1 MSKKRKKKRKLRVD
15 RIIMVL
21 VVFALIIFLANLIPY
36 VIYNSNIYNN
46 LPSAKNNTVV
56 IKKKYS
62 KLKLYNKTISY
73 IKENNLNLKIQY
85 KNAYVILP
93 SKNISKNMSLKIE
106 KSNKKLAYKNYSN
119 DKSFVIENSNIIKN
133 SDKFNISLPK
143 YLLKNKYVDIYG
155 VTKEGIVEAIK
166 LKNKASKNITIYQNK
181 KYKRYFVTYISVT
194 KMNIQDLKAETGDTI
209 KLNVTYEPENATLK
223 EYEYTKMGDIF
234 MNDKKGN
241 IIAKKVG
248 ISKITIKHKT
258 QKLIKSIVIKVD
270 AKKKEE
276 NKKENNDVKEEN
288 TSNNEP
294 EIKNID
300 GLTYVNGILIVNK
313 TYSLPKDYD
322 PGSLSVDAKNAFDE
336 MQNVAKNDNIKLW
349 IASGYR
355 SYSLQTNLYNSY
367 VLKDGK
373 AKADTYSARPGH
385 SEHQTGL
392 AMDLNIIDS
401 SFEGTP
407 EAIWI
412 EKNCYKY
419 GFIIRYP
426 KGKEEITGYKYEPWH
441 VRYLGKELAEK
452 VYNSGKTLE
461 EYLNITSKYSE

>member
-21 VVFALIIFLANLIPY
+21 VVFALIIFLANFIPY
-36 VIYNSNIYNN
+36 VIYNS
-46 LPSAKNNTVV
+46 LPNAKNNTVV

-106 KSNKKLAYKNYSN
+106 KSNKKLVYKNYSN

-133 SDKFNISLPK
+133 SDKFNISLPN

-155 VTKEGIVEAIK
+155 VTKEGNVEAIK
-166 LKNKASKNITIYQNK
+166 LKNKASENITIYQNK

-223 EYEYTKMGDIF
+223 EYEYTKIGDIF
-234 MNDKKGN
+234 MKDKKGN
-241 IIAKKVG
+241 IVAKKDG

-276 NKKENNDVKEEN
+276 VKENNDVKEEN
-288 TSNNEP
+288 TSNNES

-322 PGSLSVDAKNAFDE
+322 PGSLSLDAKNAFDE
-336 MQNVAKNDNIKLW
+336 MQNAAKNDNIKLW

-426 KGKEEITGYKYEPWH
+426 KGKEDITGYKYEPWH

-452 VYNSGKTLE
+452 VYNTGKTLE

>member
-21 VVFALIIFLANLIPY
+21 VVFALIIFLANFIPY

-46 LPSAKNNTVV
+46 LPDAKNNTVV

-155 VTKEGIVEAIK
+155 VTKEGNVEAIK

-223 EYEYTKMGDIF
+223 EYEYTKIGDIF
-234 MNDKKGN
+234 MKDKKGN
-241 IIAKKVG
+241 IVAKKDG

-270 AKKKEE
+270 DKKKEE
-276 NKKENNDVKEEN
+276 VKENNDVKEEN
-288 TSNNEP
+288 TSNNES

-322 PGSLSVDAKNAFDE
+322 PGSLSLDAKNAFDE
-336 MQNVAKNDNIKLW
+336 MQNAAKNDNIKLW

-426 KGKEEITGYKYEPWH
+426 KGKEDITGYKYEPWH

-452 VYNSGKTLE
+452 VYNTGKTLE

>member
-21 VVFALIIFLANLIPY
+21 VVFALIIFLANFIPY
-36 VIYNSNIYNN
+36 VIYNGSIYNN
-46 LPSAKNNTVV
+46 LPNAKNNTVV

-73 IKENNLNLKIQY
+73 IKENNLNLKIKY

-155 VTKEGIVEAIK
+155 VTKEGNVEAIK
-166 LKNKASKNITIYQNK
+166 LKNKTSENITISQNE
-181 KYKRYFVTYISVT
+181 KYKRYFVTYISVS

-209 KLNVTYEPENATLK
+209 KLNVTYEPKNATLK
-223 EYEYTKMGDIF
+223 EYEYIKIGDIF
-234 MNDKKGN
+234 MKDEKGN
-241 IIAKKVG
+241 IVAKKDG
-248 ISKITIKHKT
+248 ISKITIKHIT
-258 QKLIKSIVIKVD
+258 QNLKKSITIKVN
-270 AKKKEE
+270 KKTNEKNNSKTKDE
-276 NKKENNDVKEEN
+276 NK
-288 TSNNEP
+288 P
-294 EIKNID
+294 IIEIKNGI
-300 GLTYVNGILIVNK
+300 TYVNGILIVNK
-313 TYSLPKDYD
+313 TYSVPKDYN
-322 PGSLSVDAKNAFDE
+322 PGSLTSEAKNAFDE
-336 MQNVAKNDNIKLW
+336 MQKAASVDNIKLW
-349 IASGYR
+349 IASGFR
-355 SYSLQTNLYNSY
+355 SYSLQTSLYNNY

-373 AKADTYSARPGH
+373 TKADTYSARPGH

-441 VRYLGKELAEK
+441 VRYLGKELSEK

>member
-21 VVFALIIFLANLIPY
+21 VVFALIIFLANFIPY
-36 VIYNSNIYNN
+36 VIYNGSIYNN
-46 LPSAKNNTVV
+46 LPNAKNNTVV

-133 SDKFNISLPK
+133 SDKFNISLPN

-155 VTKEGIVEAIK
+155 VTKEGNVETIK
-166 LKNKASKNITIYQNK
+166 LKNKASKNITISQNK

-223 EYEYTKMGDIF
+223 EYEYTKIGDIF
-234 MNDKKGN
+234 MKDKKGN
-241 IIAKKVG
+241 IIAKKDG

-270 AKKKEE
+270 AKKKE
-276 NKKENNDVKEEN
+276 KVKENNDVKEDN

-313 TYSLPKDYD
+313 TYSLPRDYD
-322 PGSLSVDAKNAFDE
+322 PGSLSVDVKNAFDE

-441 VRYLGKELAEK
+441 VRYLGKKLAEK
-452 VYNSGKTLE
+452 VYNTGKTLE

>member
-36 VIYNSNIYNN
+36 VIYNSNIYNS
-46 LPSAKNNTVV
+46 LPNAKNNTVV

-133 SDKFNISLPK
+133 SDKFNISLPN

-155 VTKEGIVEAIK
+155 VTKEGNVETIK
-166 LKNKASKNITIYQNK
+166 LKNKASKNITISQNK

-194 KMNIQDLKAETGDTI
+194 KMNIRDLKAETGDTI
-209 KLNVTYEPENATLK
+209 KLNVTYEPDNATLK
-223 EYEYTKMGDIF
+223 EYEYTKIGDIF
-234 MNDKKGN
+234 MKDNKGN
-241 IIAKKVG
+241 IIAKKDG

-276 NKKENNDVKEEN
+276 VKEEN
-288 TSNNEP
+288 TSNKEP

-313 TYSLPKDYD
+313 TYSLPKDYN

-336 MQNVAKNDNIKLW
+336 MQNAAKNDNIKLW

-452 VYNSGKTLE
+452 VYNTGKTLE

>member
-21 VVFALIIFLANLIPY
+21 VVFALIIFLANFIPY

-46 LPSAKNNTVV
+46 LPNAKNNTVV

-93 SKNISKNMSLKIE
+93 SKNINKNMSLKIE

-133 SDKFNISLPK
+133 SDKFNISLPN

-155 VTKEGIVEAIK
+155 VTKEGNVEAIK
-166 LKNKASKNITIYQNK
+166 LKNKASENITISQNE
-181 KYKRYFVTYISVT
+181 KYKRYFVTYISVS

-223 EYEYTKMGDIF
+223 EYEYIKIGDIF
-234 MNDKKGN
+234 MKDEKGN
-241 IIAKKVG
+241 IVAKKDG
-248 ISKITIKHKT
+248 ISKITIKHIT
-258 QKLIKSIVIKVD
+258 QNLKKSITIKVN
-270 AKKKEE
+270 KKINEKNNSKTKDE
-276 NKKENNDVKEEN
+276 NKPIIE
-288 TSNNEP
+288 T
-294 EIKNID
+294 KNGI
-300 GLTYVNGILIVNK
+300 TYVNGILIVNK
-313 TYSLPKDYD
+313 TYSVPKDYN
-322 PGSLSVDAKNAFDE
+322 PGSLTSEAKNAFDE
-336 MQNVAKNDNIKLW
+336 MQKAASADNIKLW
-349 IASGYR
+349 IASGFR
-355 SYSLQTNLYNSY
+355 SYSLQTSLYNNY

-373 AKADTYSARPGH
+373 TKADTYSARPGH

-441 VRYLGKELAEK
+441 VRYLGKELSEK

>member
-1 MSKKRKKKRKLRVD
+1 MSKKRKKKRKLKVD

-21 VVFALIIFLANLIPY
+21 VVFALIIFLANFIPY
-36 VIYNSNIYNN
+36 VIYNNNIYNN
-46 LPSAKNNTVV
+46 LPNAKNNTVV

-73 IKENNLNLKIQY
+73 IKENNLNLKIKY

-155 VTKEGIVEAIK
+155 VTKEGNVEAIK
-166 LKNKASKNITIYQNK
+166 LKNKTSENITISQNE
-181 KYKRYFVTYISVT
+181 KYKRYFVTYISVS

-209 KLNVTYEPENATLK
+209 KLNVTYEPKNATLK
-223 EYEYTKMGDIF
+223 EYEYIKIGDIF
-234 MNDKKGN
+234 MKDEKGN
-241 IIAKKVG
+241 IVAKKDG
-248 ISKITIKHKT
+248 ISKITIKHIT
-258 QKLIKSIVIKVD
+258 QNLKKSITIKVN
-270 AKKKEE
+270 KKTNEKNNSKTKDE
-276 NKKENNDVKEEN
+276 NK
-288 TSNNEP
+288 P
-294 EIKNID
+294 IIEIKNGI
-300 GLTYVNGILIVNK
+300 TYVNGILIVNK
-313 TYSLPKDYD
+313 TYSVPKDYN
-322 PGSLSVDAKNAFDE
+322 PGSLTSEAKNAFDE
-336 MQNVAKNDNIKLW
+336 MQKAASVDNIKLW
-349 IASGYR
+349 IASGFR
-355 SYSLQTNLYNSY
+355 SYSLQTSLYNNY

-373 AKADTYSARPGH
+373 TKADTYSARPGH

-441 VRYLGKELAEK
+441 VRYLGKELSEK

>member
-21 VVFALIIFLANLIPY
+21 VVFALIIFLANFILY
-36 VIYNSNIYNN
+36 VIYNSDIYNS
-46 LPSAKNNTVV
+46 LPNAKNNTVV

-133 SDKFNISLPK
+133 SDKFNISLPN

-155 VTKEGIVEAIK
+155 VTKEGNIDTIK
-166 LKNKASKNITIYQNK
+166 LKNKASKNITISQNK

-209 KLNVTYEPENATLK
+209 KLNVTYEPKNATLK
-223 EYEYTKMGDIF
+223 EYEYIKIGDIF
-234 MNDKKGN
+234 MKDEKGN
-241 IIAKKVG
+241 IVAKKDG
-248 ISKITIKHKT
+248 ISKITIKHIT
-258 QKLIKSIVIKVD
+258 QNLKKSITIKVN
-270 AKKKEE
+270 KKTNEKNNSKTKDE
-276 NKKENNDVKEEN
+276 NK
-288 TSNNEP
+288 P
-294 EIKNID
+294 IIEIKNGI
-300 GLTYVNGILIVNK
+300 TYVNGILIVNK
-313 TYSLPKDYD
+313 TYSVPKDYN
-322 PGSLSVDAKNAFDE
+322 PGSLTSEAKNAFDE
-336 MQNVAKNDNIKLW
+336 MQKAASVDNIKLW
-349 IASGYR
+349 IASGFR
-355 SYSLQTNLYNSY
+355 SYSLQTSLYNNY

-373 AKADTYSARPGH
+373 TKADTYSARPGH

-441 VRYLGKELAEK
+441 VRYLGKELSEK

>member
-1 MSKKRKKKRKLRVD
+1 MSKKRKKKRKLKVD

-21 VVFALIIFLANLIPY
+21 VVFALIIFLANFIPY
-36 VIYNSNIYNN
+36 VIYNNNIYNN
-46 LPSAKNNTVV
+46 LPNAKNNTVV

-155 VTKEGIVEAIK
+155 VTKEGNVEAIK
-166 LKNKASKNITIYQNK
+166 LKNKTSENITISQNE
-181 KYKRYFVTYISVT
+181 KYKRYFVTYISVS

-209 KLNVTYEPENATLK
+209 KLNVTYEPKNATLK
-223 EYEYTKMGDIF
+223 EYEYIKIGDIF
-234 MNDKKGN
+234 MKDEKGN
-241 IIAKKVG
+241 IVAKKDG
-248 ISKITIKHKT
+248 ISKITIKHIT
-258 QKLIKSIVIKVD
+258 QNLKKSITIKVN
-270 AKKKEE
+270 KKTNEKNNSKTKDE
-276 NKKENNDVKEEN
+276 NK
-288 TSNNEP
+288 P
-294 EIKNID
+294 IIEIKNGI
-300 GLTYVNGILIVNK
+300 TYVNGILIVNK
-313 TYSLPKDYD
+313 TYSVPKDYN
-322 PGSLSVDAKNAFDE
+322 PGSLTSEAKNAFDE
-336 MQNVAKNDNIKLW
+336 MQKAASVDNIKLW
-349 IASGYR
+349 IASGFR
-355 SYSLQTNLYNSY
+355 SYSLQTSLYNNY

-373 AKADTYSARPGH
+373 TKADTYSARPGH

-441 VRYLGKELAEK
+441 VRYLGKELSEK

>member
-21 VVFALIIFLANLIPY
+21 VVFALIIFLANFIPY

-46 LPSAKNNTVV
+46 LPNAKNNTVV

-93 SKNISKNMSLKIE
+93 SKNINKNMSLKIE

-133 SDKFNISLPK
+133 SDKFNISLPN

-155 VTKEGIVEAIK
+155 VTNDENVEAIK
-166 LKNKASKNITIYQNK
+166 LKNKASENITISQNE
-181 KYKRYFVTYISVT
+181 KYKRYFVTYISVS

-223 EYEYTKMGDIF
+223 EYEYIKIGDIF
-234 MNDKKGN
+234 MKDEKGN
-241 IIAKKVG
+241 IVAKKDG
-248 ISKITIKHKT
+248 ISKITIKHIT
-258 QKLIKSIVIKVD
+258 QNLKKSITIKVN
-270 AKKKEE
+270 KKINEKNNSKTKDE
-276 NKKENNDVKEEN
+276 NKPIIE
-288 TSNNEP
+288 T
-294 EIKNID
+294 KNGI
-300 GLTYVNGILIVNK
+300 TYVNGILIVNK
-313 TYSLPKDYD
+313 TYSVPKDYN
-322 PGSLSVDAKNAFDE
+322 PGSLTSEAKNAFDE
-336 MQNVAKNDNIKLW
+336 MQKAASADNIKLW
-349 IASGYR
+349 IASGFR
-355 SYSLQTNLYNSY
+355 SYSLQTSLYNNY

-373 AKADTYSARPGH
+373 TKADTYSARPGH

-441 VRYLGKELAEK
+441 VRYLGKELSEK

>member
-1 MSKKRKKKRKLRVD
+1 MSKKRNKKRKLRVD

-21 VVFALIIFLANLIPY
+21 VVFALIIFLANFIPY
-36 VIYNSNIYNN
+36 VIYNDSIYNN
-46 LPSAKNNTVV
+46 LPNAKNNTVV

-73 IKENNLNLKIQY
+73 IKENNLNLKIKY

-155 VTKEGIVEAIK
+155 VTKEGNVEAIK
-166 LKNKASKNITIYQNK
+166 LKNKTSENITISQNE
-181 KYKRYFVTYISVT
+181 KYKRYFVTYISVS

-209 KLNVTYEPENATLK
+209 KLNVTYEPKNATLK
-223 EYEYTKMGDIF
+223 EYEYIKIGDIF
-234 MNDKKGN
+234 MKDEKGN
-241 IIAKKVG
+241 IVAKKDG
-248 ISKITIKHKT
+248 ISKITIKHIT
-258 QKLIKSIVIKVD
+258 QNLKKSITIKVN
-270 AKKKEE
+270 KKTNEKNNSKTKDE
-276 NKKENNDVKEEN
+276 NK
-288 TSNNEP
+288 P
-294 EIKNID
+294 IIEIKNGI
-300 GLTYVNGILIVNK
+300 TYVNGILIVNK
-313 TYSLPKDYD
+313 TYSVPKDYN
-322 PGSLSVDAKNAFDE
+322 PGSLTSEAKNAFDE
-336 MQNVAKNDNIKLW
+336 MQKAASVDNIKLW
-349 IASGYR
+349 IASGFR
-355 SYSLQTNLYNSY
+355 SYSLQTSLYNNY

-373 AKADTYSARPGH
+373 TKADTYSARPGH

-441 VRYLGKELAEK
+441 VRYLGKELSEK

>member
-1 MSKKRKKKRKLRVD
+1 MSKKRKLRLD
-15 RIIMVL
+15 RIIMVFVIFSL
-21 VVFALIIFLANLIPY
+21 VILLMNFIPY

-46 LPSAKNNTVV
+46 LPNAKNNTVV

-93 SKNISKNMSLKIE
+93 SKNISKKMSLKIE

-133 SDKFNISLPK
+133 SDKFNISLPN

-155 VTKEGIVEAIK
+155 VTKEGNVEAIK
-166 LKNKASKNITIYQNK
+166 LKNKIGKNITISQNK
-181 KYKRYFVTYISVT
+181 KYKRYFATYISVT
-194 KMNIQDLKAETGDTI
+194 KMNIQTLKAETGDTI

-223 EYEYTKMGDIF
+223 EYEYTKIGDIF
-234 MNDKKGN
+234 MKDEKGN
-241 IIAKKVG
+241 IIAKKDG

-276 NKKENNDVKEEN
+276 NI
-288 TSNNEP
+288 SNNEP

-313 TYSLPKDYD
+313 TYSLPKNYD
-322 PGSLSVDAKNAFDE
+322 PGLLSVDAKNAFDE
-336 MQNVAKNDNIKLW
+336 MQSVAKKENIKLW
-349 IASGYR
+349 ISSGYR
-355 SYSLQTNLYNSY
+355 SYSLQTNLYNNY

-373 AKADTYSARPGH
+373 TKADTYSARPGH

-392 AMDLNIIDS
+392 AMDLNIINS

-412 EKNCYKY
+412 
-419 GFIIRYP
+419 
-426 KGKEEITGYKYEPWH
+426 
-441 VRYLGKELAEK
+441 
-452 VYNSGKTLE
+452 
-461 EYLNITSKYSE
+461 

>member
-15 RIIMVL
+15 RIIMAL
-21 VVFALIIFLANLIPY
+21 VVFALIIFLANFIPY
-36 VIYNSNIYNN
+36 VIYNSDIYNS
-46 LPSAKNNTVV
+46 LPNAKNNTVV

-133 SDKFNISLPK
+133 SDKFNISLPN
-143 YLLKNKYVDIYG
+143 YLLKNKYVDIFG
-155 VTKEGIVEAIK
+155 VTKEGNVETIK
-166 LKNKASKNITIYQNK
+166 LKNKASKNITISQNK

-194 KMNIQDLKAETGDTI
+194 KMNIRDLKAETGDTI
-209 KLNVTYEPENATLK
+209 KLNVTYEPDNATLK
-223 EYEYTKMGDIF
+223 EYEYTKIGDIF
-234 MNDKKGN
+234 MKDNKGN
-241 IIAKKVG
+241 IIAKKDG

-276 NKKENNDVKEEN
+276 VKEEN

-313 TYSLPKDYD
+313 TYSLPKDYN

-336 MQNVAKNDNIKLW
+336 MQNAAKNDNIKLW

-373 AKADTYSARPGH
+373 TKADTYSARPGH
-385 SEHQTGL
+385 SEHQTGF

-452 VYNSGKTLE
+452 VYNTGKTLE

>member
-1 MSKKRKKKRKLRVD
+1 MSKKRKLRLD
-15 RIIMVL
+15 RIIMVFVIFSL
-21 VVFALIIFLANLIPY
+21 VILLMNFIPY

-46 LPSAKNNTVV
+46 LPNAKNNTVV

-93 SKNISKNMSLKIE
+93 SENISKNMSLKIE

-133 SDKFNISLPK
+133 SDEFNISLPN

-155 VTKEGIVEAIK
+155 VTKDGNVEAIK
-166 LKNKASKNITIYQNK
+166 LKNKVSKNITISQNK
-181 KYKRYFVTYISVT
+181 KYKRYFATYISVS
-194 KMNIQDLKAETGDTI
+194 KMNIQDLKAETGDII

-223 EYEYTKMGDIF
+223 EYEYTKIGDIF
-234 MNDKKGN
+234 MKDEKGN
-241 IIAKKVG
+241 IIAKKDG

-276 NKKENNDVKEEN
+276 NI
-288 TSNNEP
+288 SNNEP

-322 PGSLSVDAKNAFDE
+322 PGSLSVDVKNAFDE
-336 MQNVAKNDNIKLW
+336 MQSAAKKENIKLW
-349 IASGYR
+349 ISSGYR

-367 VLKDGK
+367 VLKEGK

-392 AMDLNIIDS
+392 AMDLNVINS

-419 GFIIRYP
+419 GFIVRYP
-426 KGKEEITGYKYEPWH
+426 KGKEKITGYKYEPWH
-441 VRYLGKELAEK
+441 VRYLGKKLAEK
-452 VYNSGKTLE
+452 VYNTGKTLE

>member
-21 VVFALIIFLANLIPY
+21 VVFALIIFLANFIPY
-36 VIYNSNIYNN
+36 IIYNGSIYNN
-46 LPSAKNNTVV
+46 LPNAKNNTVV

-73 IKENNLNLKIQY
+73 IKENNLNLKIKY

-155 VTKEGIVEAIK
+155 VTKEGNVEAIK
-166 LKNKASKNITIYQNK
+166 LKNKTSENITISQNE
-181 KYKRYFVTYISVT
+181 KYKRYFVTYISVS

-209 KLNVTYEPENATLK
+209 KLNVTYEPKNATLK
-223 EYEYTKMGDIF
+223 EYEYIKIGDIF
-234 MNDKKGN
+234 MKDEKGN
-241 IIAKKVG
+241 IVAKKDG
-248 ISKITIKHKT
+248 ISKITIKHIT
-258 QKLIKSIVIKVD
+258 QNLKKSITIKVN
-270 AKKKEE
+270 KKTNEKNNSKTKDE
-276 NKKENNDVKEEN
+276 NK
-288 TSNNEP
+288 P
-294 EIKNID
+294 IIEIKNGI
-300 GLTYVNGILIVNK
+300 TYVNGILIVNK
-313 TYSLPKDYD
+313 TYSVPKDYN
-322 PGSLSVDAKNAFDE
+322 PGSLTSEAKNAFDE
-336 MQNVAKNDNIKLW
+336 MQKAASVDNIKLW
-349 IASGYR
+349 IASGFR
-355 SYSLQTNLYNSY
+355 SYSLQTSLYNNY

-373 AKADTYSARPGH
+373 TKADTYSARPGH

-441 VRYLGKELAEK
+441 VRYLGKELSEK

>member
-1 MSKKRKKKRKLRVD
+1 
-15 RIIMVL
+15 MVL
-21 VVFALIIFLANLIPY
+21 VVFALIIFLANFIPY
-36 VIYNSNIYNN
+36 VIYNSNIYNS
-46 LPSAKNNTVV
+46 LPNAKNNTVV

-106 KSNKKLAYKNYSN
+106 KYNKKLAYKNYSN

-133 SDKFNISLPK
+133 SDKFNISLPN

-155 VTKEGIVEAIK
+155 VTKEGNVETIK
-166 LKNKASKNITIYQNK
+166 LKNKASKNITISQNK

-194 KMNIQDLKAETGDTI
+194 KMNIRDLKAETGDTI
-209 KLNVTYEPENATLK
+209 KLNVTYEPDNATLK
-223 EYEYTKMGDIF
+223 EYEYTKIGDIF
-234 MNDKKGN
+234 MKDNKGN
-241 IIAKKVG
+241 IIAKKDG

-276 NKKENNDVKEEN
+276 VKEEN
-288 TSNNEP
+288 TSNKEP

-313 TYSLPKDYD
+313 TYSLPKDYN

-336 MQNVAKNDNIKLW
+336 MQNAAKNDNIKLW

-452 VYNSGKTLE
+452 VYNTGKTLE

>member
-21 VVFALIIFLANLIPY
+21 VVFALIIFLANFIPY
-36 VIYNSNIYNN
+36 VIYNGSIYNN
-46 LPSAKNNTVV
+46 LPNAKNNTVV
-56 IKKKYS
+56 IKKKYG

-73 IKENNLNLKIQY
+73 IKENNLNLKIKY

-155 VTKEGIVEAIK
+155 VTKEGNVEAIK
-166 LKNKASKNITIYQNK
+166 LKNKTSENITISQNE
-181 KYKRYFVTYISVT
+181 KYKRYFVTYISVS

-209 KLNVTYEPENATLK
+209 KLNVTYEPKNATLK
-223 EYEYTKMGDIF
+223 EYEYIKIGDIF
-234 MNDKKGN
+234 MKDEQGN
-241 IIAKKVG
+241 IVAKKDG
-248 ISKITIKHKT
+248 ISKITIKHIT
-258 QKLIKSIVIKVD
+258 QNLKKSITIKVN
-270 AKKKEE
+270 KKTNEKNNSKTKDE
-276 NKKENNDVKEEN
+276 NK
-288 TSNNEP
+288 P
-294 EIKNID
+294 IIEIKNGI
-300 GLTYVNGILIVNK
+300 TYVNGILIVNK
-313 TYSLPKDYD
+313 TYSVPKDYN
-322 PGSLSVDAKNAFDE
+322 PGSLTSEAKNAFDE
-336 MQNVAKNDNIKLW
+336 MQKAASVDNIKLW
-349 IASGYR
+349 IASGFR
-355 SYSLQTNLYNSY
+355 SYSLQTSLYNNY

-373 AKADTYSARPGH
+373 TKADTYSARPGH

-441 VRYLGKELAEK
+441 VRYLGKELSEK

>member
-21 VVFALIIFLANLIPY
+21 VVFALIIFLVNFIPY
-36 VIYNSNIYNN
+36 VIYNGSIYNN
-46 LPSAKNNTVV
+46 LPNAKNNTVV

-133 SDKFNISLPK
+133 SDKFNITLPN

-155 VTKEGIVEAIK
+155 VTKEGNVETIK
-166 LKNKASKNITIYQNK
+166 LKNKASK

-223 EYEYTKMGDIF
+223 EYEYTKIGDIF
-234 MNDKKGN
+234 MKDKKGN
-241 IIAKKVG
+241 IIAKKDG

-276 NKKENNDVKEEN
+276 VKENNDVKEEN

-300 GLTYVNGILIVNK
+300 GLTYANGILIVNK

-336 MQNVAKNDNIKLW
+336 MQNAAKNDNIKLW

-452 VYNSGKTLE
+452 VYNTGKTLE

>member
-21 VVFALIIFLANLIPY
+21 VVFALIIFLANFIPY
-36 VIYNSNIYNN
+36 VIYNGSIYNN
-46 LPSAKNNTVV
+46 LPNAKNNTVV
-56 IKKKYS
+56 IKKKYG

-73 IKENNLNLKIQY
+73 IKENNLNLKIKY

-155 VTKEGIVEAIK
+155 VTKEGNVEAIK
-166 LKNKASKNITIYQNK
+166 LKNKTSENITISQNE

-209 KLNVTYEPENATLK
+209 KLNVTYEPKNATLK
-223 EYEYTKMGDIF
+223 EYEYIKIGDIF
-234 MNDKKGN
+234 MKDEKGN
-241 IIAKKVG
+241 IVAKKDG
-248 ISKITIKHKT
+248 ISKITIKHIT
-258 QKLIKSIVIKVD
+258 QNLKKSITIKVN
-270 AKKKEE
+270 KKTNEKNNSKTKDE
-276 NKKENNDVKEEN
+276 NK
-288 TSNNEP
+288 P
-294 EIKNID
+294 IIEIKNGI
-300 GLTYVNGILIVNK
+300 TYVNGILIVNK
-313 TYSLPKDYD
+313 TYSVPKDYN
-322 PGSLSVDAKNAFDE
+322 PGSLTSEAKNAFDE
-336 MQNVAKNDNIKLW
+336 MQKAASVDNIKLW
-349 IASGYR
+349 IASGFR
-355 SYSLQTNLYNSY
+355 SYSLQTSLYNNY

-373 AKADTYSARPGH
+373 TKADTYSARPGH

-441 VRYLGKELAEK
+441 VRYLGKELSEK

>member
-21 VVFALIIFLANLIPY
+21 VVFALIIFLANFIPY
-36 VIYNSNIYNN
+36 VIYNGSIYNN
-46 LPSAKNNTVV
+46 LPNAKNNTVV

-73 IKENNLNLKIQY
+73 IKENNLNLKIKY

-155 VTKEGIVEAIK
+155 VTKEGNVETIK
-166 LKNKASKNITIYQNK
+166 LKNKTSENITISQNE
-181 KYKRYFVTYISVT
+181 KYKRYFVTYISVS

-209 KLNVTYEPENATLK
+209 KLNVTYEPKNATLK
-223 EYEYTKMGDIF
+223 EYEYTKIGDIF
-234 MNDKKGN
+234 MKDKKGN
-241 IIAKKVG
+241 IIAKKDG

-270 AKKKEE
+270 AKKKE
-276 NKKENNDVKEEN
+276 KVKENNDVKEDN
-288 TSNNEP
+288 TLNNEP

-313 TYSLPKDYD
+313 TYSLPRDYD
-322 PGSLSVDAKNAFDE
+322 PGSLSADVKNAFDE

-452 VYNSGKTLE
+452 VYNTGKTLE

>member
-21 VVFALIIFLANLIPY
+21 VVFALIIFLANFIPY
-36 VIYNSNIYNN
+36 VIYNSNIYNS
-46 LPSAKNNTVV
+46 LPNAKNNTVV

-119 DKSFVIENSNIIKN
+119 DKSFVIENSSIIKN
-133 SDKFNISLPK
+133 SDKFDVSLPN

-155 VTKEGIVEAIK
+155 VTKEGNVEAIK
-166 LKNKASKNITIYQNK
+166 LKNKASKNITISQNK
-181 KYKRYFVTYISVT
+181 KYKRYFVTYISVS

-223 EYEYTKMGDIF
+223 EYEYTKIGDIF
-234 MNDKKGN
+234 MKDKKDN
-241 IIAKKVG
+241 IVAKKDG

-276 NKKENNDVKEEN
+276 VKENNDVKDEN

-300 GLTYVNGILIVNK
+300 GLI
-313 TYSLPKDYD
+313 
-322 PGSLSVDAKNAFDE
+322 
-336 MQNVAKNDNIKLW
+336 
-349 IASGYR
+349 
-355 SYSLQTNLYNSY
+355 
-367 VLKDGK
+367 
-373 AKADTYSARPGH
+373 
-385 SEHQTGL
+385 
-392 AMDLNIIDS
+392 
-401 SFEGTP
+401 
-407 EAIWI
+407 
-412 EKNCYKY
+412 
-419 GFIIRYP
+419 
-426 KGKEEITGYKYEPWH
+426 
-441 VRYLGKELAEK
+441 
-452 VYNSGKTLE
+452 
-461 EYLNITSKYSE
+461 

>member
-21 VVFALIIFLANLIPY
+21 VVFALIIFLANFIPY
-36 VIYNSNIYNN
+36 VIYNSNIYNS
-46 LPSAKNNTVV
+46 LPNAKNNTVV

-133 SDKFNISLPK
+133 SDKFNISLPN

-155 VTKEGIVEAIK
+155 VTKEGNIDTIK
-166 LKNKASKNITIYQNK
+166 LKNKASKNITISQNK

-223 EYEYTKMGDIF
+223 EYEYTKIGDIF
-234 MNDKKGN
+234 MKDEKGN
-241 IIAKKVG
+241 IVAKKDG
-248 ISKITIKHKT
+248 ISKITIKHIT
-258 QKLIKSIVIKVD
+258 QNLKKSITIKVN
-270 AKKKEE
+270 KKTNEKNNSKTKDE
-276 NKKENNDVKEEN
+276 NK
-288 TSNNEP
+288 P
-294 EIKNID
+294 IIEIKNGI
-300 GLTYVNGILIVNK
+300 TYVNGILIVNK
-313 TYSLPKDYD
+313 TYSVPKDYN
-322 PGSLSVDAKNAFDE
+322 PGSLTSEAKNAFDE
-336 MQNVAKNDNIKLW
+336 MQKAASVDNIKLW
-349 IASGYR
+349 IASGFR
-355 SYSLQTNLYNSY
+355 SYSLQTSLYNNY

-373 AKADTYSARPGH
+373 TKADTYSARPGH

-441 VRYLGKELAEK
+441 VRYLGKELSEK